1 MVPDGDDAPKAA
13 DAKGWIGLYLKRYA
27 AGGSHKEL
35 RVFVRA
41 TWDLAQR
48 VTHSGVDH
56 VEAYAAAQATVTVV
70 RVLQLLESDST
81 ESLE

>member
-1 MVPDGDDAPKAA
+1 
-13 DAKGWIGLYLKRYA
+13 
-27 AGGSHKEL
+27 
-35 RVFVRA
+35 
-41 TWDLAQR
+41 
-48 VTHSGVDH
+48 